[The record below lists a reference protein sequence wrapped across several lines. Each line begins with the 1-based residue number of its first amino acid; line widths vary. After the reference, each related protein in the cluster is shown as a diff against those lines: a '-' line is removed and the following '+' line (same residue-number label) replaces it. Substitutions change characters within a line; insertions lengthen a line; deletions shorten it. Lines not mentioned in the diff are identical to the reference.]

1 MCVLS
6 YGNKR
11 EGEHMKISRRLFLGG
26 SAIALT
32 APWVSRLNAADT
44 IKIASIYDLSGG
56 LEIYGQPID
65 ACFDLAVA
73 EINEAG
79 GLLGRQIAVQKYDPQ
94 SNIQLYTQFA
104 TEAATSLQAAAVFG
118 GITSA
123 SREAIR
129 PLLNR
134 YQTLYFYSPLYE
146 GGVCDRNTF
155 CTGSTPAQ
163 TIGKL
168 MPFAVK
174 NFGKKVYVLAAD
186 YNYGQISAKWVKD
199 YTEQAG
205 GQVIAAEF
213 FPLDVTDFNAAIQKI
228 QSEKPDVVYTLLVGG
243 NHMSFFRQ
251 WAAAGMAGKIPIVS
265 TSFGGGNEHIVLTP
279 AESDGVMAAF
289 GYFQEI
295 RSPANEAFV
304 KRYHAK
310 FGDNAP
316 YVTEHASATYNAV
329 HHWANGV
336 KKANTIDRLKVI
348 EAIESGSTV
357 EGPGGPSTI
366 DPKTHHC
373 ATDVHIGKVRDHQ
386 FEILESYSNQPPA
399 DTAAVCDL
407 LKNPDDNQQYVIQ

>member
-1 MCVLS
+1 
-6 YGNKR
+6 
-11 EGEHMKISRRLFLGG
+11 MKISRRLFLGG
-26 SAIALT
+26 TAAALT
-32 APWVSRLNAADT
+32 APWVNRRFAADDIT
-44 IKIASIYDLSGG
+44 IASIYDLSGG

-65 ACFDLAVA
+65 ACLDLAVA
-73 EINEAG
+73 ELNEAG
-79 GLLGRQIAVQKYDPQ
+79 GLLGRQIKVQKYDPQ

-104 TEAATSLQAAAVFG
+104 TEAATSLQAATVFG

-129 PLLNR
+129 PILGR

-155 CTGSTPAQ
+155 LTGSTPSQ
-163 TIGKL
+163 TIGQL
-168 MPFAVK
+168 MPFAIK

-186 YNYGQISAKWVKD
+186 YNYGQISAKWVRD
-199 YTEQAG
+199 FTTQAG
-205 GQVIAAEF
+205 GEVIAAEF
-213 FPLDVTDFNAAIQKI
+213 FPLDVTDFSAAIQKI
-228 QSEKPDVVYTLLVGG
+228 QREKPDVIYTLLVGG
-243 NHMSFFRQ
+243 NHMAFFRQ
-251 WAAAGMAGKIPIVS
+251 WAAAGMTGQIPIVS

-295 RSPANEAFV
+295 KSPANEAFV
-304 KRYHAK
+304 KRYHQK
-310 FGDNAP
+310 FGDKAP

-336 KKANTIDRLKVI
+336 RKANSLDRMAVI

-357 EGPGGPSTI
+357 DGPGGPSTI

-373 ATDVHIGKVRDHQ
+373 ATDVHFGRVKTHS
-386 FEILESYSNQPPA
+386 FEILESFANQPPA

-407 LKNPDDNQQYVIQ
+407 VANPNDNQQYVIQ